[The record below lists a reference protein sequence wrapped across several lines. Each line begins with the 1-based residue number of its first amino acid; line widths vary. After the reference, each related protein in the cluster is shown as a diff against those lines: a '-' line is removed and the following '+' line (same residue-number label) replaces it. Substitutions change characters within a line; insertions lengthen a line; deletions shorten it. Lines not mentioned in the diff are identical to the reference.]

1 MVTRIASPIVN
12 NTVTLASTQEVL
24 IQLLTFCVNVDP
36 PFKKPIWIISPK
48 RHNVDMIFNHTELL
62 LSFSSTAKRL
72 QRQLQVLVYRSK
84 CRLSV
89 RLKC

>member
-24 IQLLTFCVNVDP
+24 IQQLTFCVNVDP

-48 RHNVDMIFNHTELL
+48 RQNEDMIFDQPELL
-62 LSFSSTAKRL
+62 LFFSSPAKRP
-72 QRQLQVLVYRSK
+72 QRQVQVLAYKSK